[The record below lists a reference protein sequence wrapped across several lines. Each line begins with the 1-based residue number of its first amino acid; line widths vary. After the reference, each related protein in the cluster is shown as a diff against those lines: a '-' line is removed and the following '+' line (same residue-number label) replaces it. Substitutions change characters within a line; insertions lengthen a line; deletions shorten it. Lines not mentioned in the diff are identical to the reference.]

1 MLYILLA
8 AAIFLNASANI
19 LIKAGMRHMGSLAG
33 KSAVEV
39 GVGMITNPF
48 LISGVISFA
57 VTLALYSL
65 VLSKMNLSVAYPI
78 MTSLGLLVVTT
89 YCYLFFSEKISFIQW
104 AGYILII
111 AGVWMVAAPRGCPE
125 AGGSVCSPPA
135 ADASRTSADVK

>member
-19 LIKAGMRHMGSLAG
+19 LIKAGMRHMGSLGG

-39 GVGMITNPF
+39 GAGMLTNPF
-48 LISGVISFA
+48 LIFGVISFA

-89 YCYLFFSEKISFIQW
+89 YCWLFFSERISFIQW
-104 AGYILII
+104 AGYLLII
-111 AGVWMVAAPRGCPE
+111 AGVWMVAAPRGCPD
-125 AGGSVCSPPA
+125 AGPSVCSPPA
-135 ADASRTSADVK
+135 ADAGRTAADVQ

>member
-8 AAIFLNASANI
+8 AAILLNAAANI

-33 KSAVEV
+33 KSVIDV
-39 GVGMITNPF
+39 GAGMITNQF
-48 LISGVISFA
+48 LIFGVLSFA
-57 VTLALYSL
+57 VTLGLYSL

-89 YCYLFFSEKISFIQW
+89 YCWLFFSEKISFIQW

-111 AGVWMVAAPRGCPE
+111 AGVWMVAAPCGLPA
-125 AGGSVCSPPA
+125 AGGSVCSPPTVEA
-135 ADASRTSADVK
+135 VVD

>member
-8 AAIFLNASANI
+8 AAIILNAAANI

-33 KSAVEV
+33 KSVIEV
-39 GVGMITNPF
+39 GTGMITNPF
-48 LISGVISFA
+48 LIFGVISFA

-65 VLSKMNLSVAYPI
+65 VLSKMNLSVAYPV

-89 YCYLFFSEKISFIQW
+89 YCWLFFSESISFVQW

-111 AGVWMVAAPRGCPE
+111 AGVWMVAAPRGCP
-125 AGGSVCSPPA
+125 AVGGSVCSPQAEEA
-135 ADASRTSADVK
+135 AVD

>member
-8 AAIFLNASANI
+8 AAILLNASANI

-33 KSAVEV
+33 KSMVEV
-39 GVGMITNPF
+39 GAGMITNPF
-48 LISGVISFA
+48 LFFGVLSFA
-57 VTLALYSL
+57 VTLGLYSL

-89 YCYLFFSEKISFIQW
+89 YCWLFFSERISFVQW
-104 AGYILII
+104 AGYVLIV

-125 AGGSVCSPPA
+125 AGPSVCSPPSA
-135 ADASRTSADVK
+135 EESQATADIR